1 MIYAISLGL
10 GSGNIIFINKM
21 KCVNLHG
28 PHEPQSITVIN
39 TKYWQSHALM
49 RYCSF
54 FYKLTQRNS
63 HGKLD
68 SVQKFIEILGWL
80 LLTFFISLHN
90 QLSSFNSI
98 IVQMFEKQIH
108 QVGSKNEWLL
118 LLETF
123 TSKLKSVFVLTFEN
137 AFS

>member
-28 PHEPQSITVIN
+28 SHKPQSITVIN
-39 TKYWQSHALM
+39 TKYSQSHALM

-123 TSKLKSVFVLTFEN
+123 TSKLKLVFVLTFEN